1 VGESGAGGKD
11 VRDGILRTHF
21 VKTDRFRRHPV
32 DAPLGDRNPPKD
44 GEGALLDFRGE
55 STRPDEGSDF
65 GMGAPVVVP
74 AIMRGVGMGVVVP
87 MPMSVVVPMPMSVVV
102 VLVSGVVVLV
112 SVVVVLVSV
121 VVVLVSV
128 VVMSGHPPLASV
140 VSRNPEPPSGDATP
154 LTPFE
159 AAWGEGDRKGGEG
172 FLKNLLRDTQITK
185 CRNGHVAADAGEG
198 VDVQDFHRR
207 ERSSSKAFKDR
218 PPRQSRSEDFGVRKT
233 GSR

>member
-1 VGESGAGGKD
+1 
-11 VRDGILRTHF
+11 
-21 VKTDRFRRHPV
+21 V
-32 DAPLGDRNPPKD
+32 DAPLGNRNPPKD
-44 GEGALLDFRGE
+44 GEGALLDFQGE

-87 MPMSVVVPMPMSVVV
+87 MPMSVVVM
-102 VLVSGVVVLV
+102 
-112 SVVVVLVSV
+112 LVSV